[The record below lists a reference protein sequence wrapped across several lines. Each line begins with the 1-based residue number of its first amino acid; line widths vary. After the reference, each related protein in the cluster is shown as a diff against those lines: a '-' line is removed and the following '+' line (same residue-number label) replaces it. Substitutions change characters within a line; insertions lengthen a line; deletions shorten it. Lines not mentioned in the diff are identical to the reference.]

1 VDDQNL
7 SAQVRRIL
15 SDLTGVDAANISR
28 TDVFGDAL
36 NFSEAV
42 DPFKKIQKIF
52 SKIKDYSIDS
62 LSDNQLSII
71 FKLAKESFGLYES
84 FLHIKPNEQN
94 DFIKLRSDL
103 IDKTKKDYHNIC
115 DQLAPIIA
123 FSNSFAPD
131 ENELN
136 AQLERMQTEFRDKT
150 QALEAQIWQQIELK
164 SKSLDGLLKE
174 SQNIVQNQKELS
186 GEFSV
191 TKMAN
196 YFDSEAIFHREES
209 KKWGRRTLSVG
220 VAIVSFSVLS
230 FYFRESFGAIKIH
243 ELAQLAVS
251 KALVFFT
258 LAYLFLLSARSFSS
272 HKHNEIVNR
281 HRHNAL
287 RTFKTLADAASM
299 SEGKDLVLSYA
310 AACIFAPQETGYVKP
325 GNQPE
330 LPSSVIKSAVSK
342 LGATSTTA

>member
-1 VDDQNL
+1 MDDQSL

-15 SDLTGVDAANISR
+15 SALTSVDAANISR
-28 TDVFGDAL
+28 TDVFGEAL

-52 SKIKDYSIDS
+52 SKIKECSIDS
-62 LSDNQLSII
+62 LSDNQLSIV
-71 FKLAKESFGLYES
+71 FKLAKDSFGLYES
-84 FLHIKPNEQN
+84 FLSIKPNEQN
-94 DFIKLRSDL
+94 DFIKLRSGL

-136 AQLERMQTEFRDKT
+136 PQLERMQAEFRDKT

-186 GEFSV
+186 GDISV

-196 YFDSEAIFHREES
+196 YFDSEAIFHREELTCS
-209 KKWGRRTLSVG
+209 PECIHSDG
-220 VAIVSFSVLS
+220 
-230 FYFRESFGAIKIH
+230 ESP
-243 ELAQLAVS
+243 
-251 KALVFFT
+251 ALM
-258 LAYLFLLSARSFSS
+258 
-272 HKHNEIVNR
+272 
-281 HRHNAL
+281 
-287 RTFKTLADAASM
+287 AD
-299 SEGKDLVLSYA
+299 G
-310 AACIFAPQETGYVKP
+310 
-325 GNQPE
+325 
-330 LPSSVIKSAVSK
+330 
-342 LGATSTTA
+342 